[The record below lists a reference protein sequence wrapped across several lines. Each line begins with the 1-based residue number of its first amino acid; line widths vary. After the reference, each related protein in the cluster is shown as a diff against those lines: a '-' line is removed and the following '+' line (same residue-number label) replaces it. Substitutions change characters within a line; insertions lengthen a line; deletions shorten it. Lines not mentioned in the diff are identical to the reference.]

1 MPDVFV
7 PSTTPPARPRPRW
20 HRSLY
25 WRIAIAVIAL
35 VALMLAAE
43 GALFLWLSDRTA
55 GAMPG
60 RNPQQMV
67 RLVAQD
73 FAAALTTEP
82 SLDVEK
88 YLREQYGHYFQT
100 ILVMLRDGRVVA
112 NHEDTSAE
120 DIRVAAQL
128 RAFGPRLGRRR
139 GGPGGEGPGGPP
151 GFGPD
156 RGDGRGG
163 PRPGPD
169 RGGDGRGP
177 QGFGPGPDAGGDAR
191 GEPPDSG
198 RFDASPSDD
207 GLDPRRRRGPP
218 PSFGEV
224 APIYVSGMRVGT
236 VALVTGDPPF
246 SRILRLVGPTMGFV
260 AGGVLIVGGSLITLL
275 VFGPARKRLLQVQDA
290 TERLGG
296 GDLLARAPEQGGD
309 EVAAVAYSFNRM
321 ADELTRRAQALES
334 SDKARRQLL
343 ADVSHELMTPL
354 TAMRGYIETL
364 GMPDLPLDPPTRERY
379 MRIVTEETHRLEHI
393 IGDLLD
399 LARLESG
406 GTTMRRERVPVEML
420 FERAAERHERELSS
434 RGIQL
439 TPSLGA
445 GAEEVMGD
453 PDRLEQALQNLVA
466 NALRYTP
473 DDGRISLATERA
485 NGDVRIIVRDSGP
498 GIPSDH
504 LPHIFDRFYKVDA
517 SRRAAAGSGLGL
529 SIVKAIIERHGGTIT
544 ARNDGGAV
552 FEIVLP
558 RA

>member
-1 MPDVFV
+1 MPDTFV
-7 PSTTPPARPRPRW
+7 PSATPPRPRPRW
-20 HRSLY
+20 YRSLY
-25 WRIAIAVIAL
+25 WRIGIAVIAL

-60 RNPQQMV
+60 RSPQQMV

-73 FAAALTTEP
+73 FEAALSTEP
-82 SLDVEK
+82 SLDLEK

-100 ILVMLRDGRVVA
+100 ILVIMRDGRVIA
-112 NHEDTSAE
+112 NHDDTSAE
-120 DIRVAAQL
+120 DIRLAAQMA
-128 RAFGPRLGRRR
+128 RSFGPRPGRWR
-139 GGPGGEGPGGPP
+139 GGPGDGPGGP
-151 GFGPD
+151 GFGPE
-156 RGDGRGG
+156 RGDGRG
-163 PRPGPD
+163 PRLPD
-169 RGGDGRGP
+169 RDGRGP
-177 QGFGPGPDAGGDAR
+177 ELGPGAGPDGRGDAR
-191 GEPPDSG
+191 RDPSDSG
-198 RFDASPSDD
+198 RFDASAPDD
-207 GLDPRRRRGPP
+207 GLDARRRRGPP
-218 PSFGEV
+218 PPFGEL
-224 APIYVSGMRVGT
+224 ASIYVAGMRIGT
-236 VALVTGDPPF
+236 VALMTGDPPF

-260 AGGVLIVGGSLITLL
+260 AGGVLIVGGSFIALL
-275 VFGPARKRLLQVQDA
+275 VFAPARKRLQQVQDA

-309 EVAAVAYSFNRM
+309 EVAALAFSFNRM

-399 LARLESG
+399 LARLEGG

-420 FERAAERHERELSS
+420 FDRVAERHERELSS
-434 RGIQL
+434 RHIQL
-439 TPSLGA
+439 APSLGA

-453 PDRLEQALQNLVA
+453 PERLEQALQNLVA

-473 DDGRISLATERA
+473 DEGRISLATERA

-498 GIPSDH
+498 GIPGDH

-517 SRRAAAGSGLGL
+517 SRKAAAGSGLGL

-552 FEIVLP
+552 FEIILP